1 MDDASGQARDPAS
14 GYRTAIGRV
23 AVIGTGVIGA
33 SWVSLC
39 LAHGLDVVA
48 TDPAPGAEARLR
60 DTVARHW
67 PVLRET
73 GLAPGA
79 SPERLTFAAGPEEA
93 AAEADFVQENGPER
107 LEIKHETFS
116 RLDAA
121 AAPDVVLAT
130 SSSGLT
136 PSAIQTACRHPGR
149 VVLGHPF
156 NPPHLVPLVEVLGG
170 ARTDEGAI
178 AAAMA
183 VYARL
188 GKRPIRLR
196 RELVGHV
203 ANRLQ
208 AALWREAFH
217 LVGTG
222 AATVADIDA
231 AIAHGP
237 GLRWALMGP
246 CLLNHLSGGPGGLA
260 HTLDHLG
267 PLMEAMWA
275 DLGDPRL
282 TPELKATLVQGLEQ
296 ALEGRDRDAMV
307 AQRDRLLVDL
317 VRQKRGAP
325 DLP

>member
-1 MDDASGQARDPAS
+1 MDDASEAAA

-33 SWVSLC
+33 SWVSQC
-39 LAHGLDVVA
+39 LARGLDVTA

-60 DTVARHW
+60 GTVARHW
-67 PVLRET
+67 PVLEQI

-79 SPERLTFAAGPEEA
+79 SPERLTFVAEPEEA
-93 AAEADFVQENGPER
+93 VAQADFVQENGPER
-107 LEIKHETFS
+107 LEIKHETYR

-136 PSAIQTACRHPGR
+136 PSAIQAACRHPGR

-170 ARTDEGAI
+170 ERTDEGAV

-183 VYARL
+183 FYQSL

-282 TPELKATLVQGLEQ
+282 TPALKQTLVQGLEQ

-307 AQRDRLLVDL
+307 AERDRLLVDL
-317 VRQKRGAP
+317 VRQKRAAP
-325 DLP
+325 NLP

>member
-1 MDDASGQARDPAS
+1 MSEPSRQLRLTLG
-14 GYRTAIGRV
+14 
-23 AVIGTGVIGA
+23 
-33 SWVSLC
+33 
-39 LAHGLDVVA
+39 
-48 TDPAPGAEARLR
+48 PAPG
-60 DTVARHW
+60 
-67 PVLRET
+67 
-73 GLAPGA
+73 
-79 SPERLTFAAGPEEA
+79 ERLDKALAAVAPE
-93 AAEADFVQENGPER
+93 GLGLSR
-107 LEIKHETFS
+107 S
-116 RLDAA
+116 RLQS
-121 AAPDVVLAT
+121 L
-130 SSSGLT
+130 
-136 PSAIQTACRHPGR
+136 II
-149 VVLGHPF
+149 
-156 NPPHLVPLVEVLGG
+156 
-170 ARTDEGAI
+170 EGAVT
-178 AAAMA
+178 AAMA
-183 VYARL
+183 FYESI

-246 CLLNHLSGGPGGLA
+246 CLLNHLSGGPKGLA

-282 TPELKATLVQGLEQ
+282 TPELKQTLVQGLEQ

-317 VRQKRGAP
+317 VRQKRAAP

>member
-1 MDDASGQARDPAS
+1 MDDASEAAA

-33 SWVSLC
+33 SWVSQC
-39 LAHGLDVVA
+39 LARGLDVTA

-60 DTVARHW
+60 ETVARHW
-67 PVLRET
+67 PVLEQI

-79 SPERLTFAAGPEEA
+79 SPERLTFVAEPEEA
-93 AAEADFVQENGPER
+93 VAQADFVQENGPER
-107 LEIKHETFS
+107 LEIKHETYR

-170 ARTDEGAI
+170 ERTDEGAV

-183 VYARL
+183 FYQSL

-282 TPELKATLVQGLEQ
+282 TPALKQTLVQGLEQ

-307 AQRDRLLVDL
+307 AERDRLLVDL
-317 VRQKRGAP
+317 VRQKRAAP
-325 DLP
+325 NLP